1 MSVSS
6 NTSKSLAHVSTLRQR
21 ANQSSIHNELH
32 LGVNP
37 LERIGNTPLLRLAS
51 VTHGLRGVEVLGK
64 AEWCNPGGSVKDR
77 AAANIVAEATRLGN
91 FGPGKILLD
100 STSGNTGIAYA
111 MIGAAQGF
119 PVTLCM
125 PENVSIER
133 KRILQAYGANIIYT
147 DPAEGSDGAIRYARE
162 LYAGDPDKY
171 FYADQYSNDANW
183 RAHYVGTANEIWQ
196 QTQGRVTHFVS
207 MLGTSGTFVGTT
219 RRLKELN
226 PRVQCIS
233 LQPDSAFH
241 GIEGAKHMESAIVP
255 KIYDAELADE
265 NIEIST
271 EASYKMV
278 KRMAR
283 EEGLLVGISSG
294 AAVVGCMEVA
304 SRLKKGQPAVIVT
317 VLCDSGDKYLSER
330 FWDEA

>member
-1 MSVSS
+1 M
-6 NTSKSLAHVSTLRQR
+6 STLRQR
-21 ANQSSIHNELH
+21 VNQSSIHDELH

-183 RAHYVGTANEIWQ
+183 RAHYIGTANEIWQ